1 MRWAGL
7 LVPALIGSAIAL
19 TGCTRET
26 PGTAMAPPG
35 VTALPESDEDQITDL
50 VERFEQA
57 WNDRR
62 FGELRDLMCTE
73 MRGQSEFD
81 EDALQEARSGSGR
94 LDLAITELAIT
105 GDTAEAVIENDGDD
119 PDDIAFLREDDAW
132 KWCEF

>member
-1 MRWAGL
+1 MWLAGL

-26 PGTAMAPPG
+26 PGTAMAPSG
-35 VTALPESDEDQITDL
+35 VTALPQSDEDQITDL

-62 FGELRDLMCTE
+62 FGALRDLMCAE

-81 EDALQEARSGSGR
+81 EDALQEARSGSGL

-119 PDDIAFLREDDAW
+119 PDDIAFVREDDEW
-132 KWCEF
+132 TWCEF